1 MTSSTITSKGQT
13 TIPKDIRKY
22 LGLRPG
28 NRIDYV
34 IDDEGR
40 VVLRPATYDIRDLH
54 GLLHREGQESLSVED
69 MNRIVRERARQGLR

>member
-1 MTSSTITSKGQT
+1 MPSSTITSRGQT
-13 TIPKDIRKY
+13 TIPKDIRRY

-40 VVLRPATYDIRDLH
+40 VVLRPATYDVRDLH
-54 GLLHREGQESLSVED
+54 GVLHREGDEPLSVEE
-69 MNRIVRERARQGLR
+69 MNRIVRERAAGRS